1 MNKIFFLSLLI
12 LILVAC
18 TNKQSNGMNAELEAN
33 TERVIEEGTQK
44 IEFAVK
50 EKSYIYKAPKSNEK
64 VLNQKATDALAETT
78 YCEISRECLVKILE
92 TKGDWVK
99 IQVINPEWLQESHV
113 GWVKKSCIEIDEKNN
128 QVIVQEGKDYEIM
141 LKEKKGTVT
150 NYYIKNITCKLN
162 DSDLYRFAKAI
173 KEQLGDECNI
183 EIYASDKVKNLM
195 TKYPLRGQE
204 YIKVADEFV
213 YLLSFDGTYSYYP
226 LQDIQYKEFGGK
238 NWKKEPVE

>member
-1 MNKIFFLSLLI
+1 MKKRFFLSLLI
-12 LILVAC
+12 LSLVAC
-18 TNKQSNGMNAELEAN
+18 TNKRPNGESAELGVS
-33 TERVIEEGTQK
+33 TESIVGTGTQK
-44 IEFAVK
+44 TEFAVK
-50 EKSYIYKAPKSNEK
+50 DKSYIYKAPKSNEK
-64 VLNQKATDALAETT
+64 VLNQKATDALGEIT

-99 IQVINPEWLQESHV
+99 IQVVNPEWLQESHV
-113 GWVKKSCIEIDEKNN
+113 GWVKKSCIEIDDKNDKF
-128 QVIVQEGKDYEIM
+128 VVQEGKDYEIM
-141 LKEKKGTVT
+141 LKEEKGTVT

-173 KEQLGDECNI
+173 KEQLGGKCNI

-213 YLLSFDGTYSYYP
+213 YQLSFDGTDFYYP

-238 NWKKEPVE
+238 NWKKEPIE